1 VQRLASKMALLKAV
15 ARAVVPRGVRN
26 WVRSPSRSSEWL
38 SDSAR
43 FSFGTTESLALSPGW
58 SIVCHPRAYKVFN
71 ESQIDDAEQREEFRS
86 FLSHCS
92 NAMLLF
98 DIGAHFG
105 VFSLAAAHF
114 GGKAIA
120 VDPSPIAT
128 RMISTEAALNGCAN
142 SIRVIQS
149 AVSDRNGAIGLL
161 SAGVFSQG
169 YFKVARG
176 RSRREL
182 TQTPTITIDGMARR
196 WGAPTH
202 VKIDVEGHE
211 AAVLR
216 GGRATLSECSPIL
229 FLELHTQMIR
239 SDGGDPNSAL
249 DELSKL
255 GYVTFGPND
264 SIIDKRAILEKPII
278 RIIARRGANAGPFKP
293 LG

>member
-1 VQRLASKMALLKAV
+1 MALLKAV

-38 SDSAR
+38 WDSAR

-71 ESQIDDAEQREEFRS
+71 QSQINDAEQREEFRS

-114 GGKAIA
+114 GGKAVA

-128 RMISTEAALNGCAN
+128 RMIARQAALNGLTK
-142 SIRVIQS
+142 SIRIIQA
-149 AVSDRNGAIGLL
+149 AVSDESGVVDLL
-161 SAGVFSQG
+161 SSGVFSDG
-169 YFKVARG
+169 YFKMSHG
-176 RSRREL
+176 RAKSEL
-182 TQTPTITIDGMARR
+182 TRTQAMTIDELVGQH
-196 WGAPTH
+196 GVPTH
-202 VKIDVEGHE
+202 IKIDVEGQE

-216 GGRATLSECSPIL
+216 GGRKTLEKFSPIL
-229 FLELHTQMIR
+229 FLELHNEMTTAE
-239 SDGGDPNSAL
+239 GGDPNLAL
-249 DELSKL
+249 NEL
-255 GYVTFGPND
+255 
-264 SIIDKRAILEKPII
+264 A
-278 RIIARRGANAGPFKP
+278 
-293 LG
+293 